1 MEKLNIKL
9 LLLLINKNE
18 RYFDCGNK
26 STFNYTTPKK
36 NNKDEENY
44 KIPTSRID
52 DFQTSISNISTRTD
66 SNKRINY
73 KKKKKVTF
81 DPLISIIDV
90 ESYKRETR
98 KTSHLENQSIEDE
111 QKCFTCSVF

>member
-1 MEKLNIKL
+1 MKDI
-9 LLLLINKNE
+9 
-18 RYFDCGNK
+18 FDFGNK
-26 STFNYTTPKK
+26 STFNYISPKK
-36 NNKDEENY
+36 FNKDEEKY
-44 KIPTSRID
+44 KIPSSKID

-81 DPLISIIDV
+81 NPLISVIKV
-90 ESYKRETR
+90 ESYKRENR
-98 KTSHLENQSIEDE
+98 KTSYIEYQSIEDE